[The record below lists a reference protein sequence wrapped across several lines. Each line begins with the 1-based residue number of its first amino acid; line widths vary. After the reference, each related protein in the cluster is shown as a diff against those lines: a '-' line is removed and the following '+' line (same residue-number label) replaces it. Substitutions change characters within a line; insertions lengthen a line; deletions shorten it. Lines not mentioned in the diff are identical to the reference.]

1 VGFFSNSG
9 IAFFTRRRE
18 YASFVIAQSD
28 KTNPTRTEKKS
39 DVTQPCVGWV
49 QAEIFTRIKKK
60 LEITKR
66 KDPHVAQFDPTRTCC
81 GSGAGHEFDPT

>member
-1 VGFFSNSG
+1 MRHPLSINR
-9 IAFFTRRRE
+9 I
-18 YASFVIAQSD
+18 
-28 KTNPTRTEKKS
+28 KPTQPVRKKS